1 MDRREGFIS
10 RLRQGLSRTRAA
22 WGERLG
28 TVLGEGGAPEDDWDA
43 LEELLLGADFGVN
56 AAQRLLDSVRA
67 AAPAGNGGGGSLLRQ
82 ELASLLREGQ
92 GPGSRRYS
100 ESPWVIL
107 VVGVNG
113 VGKTTTIGKLAH
125 QLVGSGKKVLLA
137 AADTFRAGAIEQL
150 EIWGARAG
158 AEVVKH
164 GPGQDPSGVVFDAAQ
179 AAQKRQADV
188 VLIDTAGR
196 LHNKVNLVEELKKMR
211 RVLGRVQEGAPHE
224 TLLVLDANTGQNG
237 VLQAGIFREAVG
249 VTGIV
254 LTKLDGTA
262 KGGVVVRIQQ
272 ELGIPVE
279 YVGVGEDIDDLQP
292 FDPDAFVEAL
302 FGQHPGA

>member
-1 MDRREGFIS
+1 MDRREGFFF

-28 TVLGEGGAPEDDWDA
+28 TVLGESGAPEDDWDA

-67 AAPAGNGGGGSLLRQ
+67 AAPIGNGGGGSLLRQ

-92 GPGSRRYS
+92 APRSRRYS

-164 GPGQDPSGVVFDAAQ
+164 GQGQDPSGVVFDAAQ

-249 VTGIV
+249 VSGIV

-302 FGQHPGA
+302 FGQHPRV